1 MKPGSPRPSR
11 DLLSDARLQFKRWRR
26 SRKRGTRIPE
36 ALWRAAAEAGREHGV
51 SKTAQALGLDYYG
64 LKKRVESGGPEER
77 SIVEPPSELQF
88 LEIPLGVPSG
98 RPECVVEFED
108 GEGARLRVELQGA
121 ALAEL
126 ETVAR
131 ALWSLSR

>member
-1 MKPGSPRPSR
+1 MKQGSRRPSR
-11 DLLSDARLQFKRWRR
+11 DILSDVQSQFERWRQ

-36 ALWRAAAEAGREHGV
+36 ALWRAAAEAARECGV
-51 SKTAQALGLDYYG
+51 SKTSQALRLDYYG
-64 LKKRVESGGPEER
+64 LKKRVESAPAR
-77 SIVEPPSELQF
+77 HSTVELPSEIKF
-88 LEIPLGVPSG
+88 LEIPLGVPSA
-98 RPECVVEFED
+98 RPECVVEFDD
-108 GEGARLRVELQGA
+108 GQGARLRVELQGA

>member
-1 MKPGSPRPSR
+1 MKPGSRRPSR
-11 DLLSDARLQFKRWRR
+11 DLLSDVRRQFERWRK
-26 SRKRGTRIPE
+26 SRRRGTRIPE
-36 ALWRAAAEAGREHGV
+36 ALWRAAASAGREHGV
-51 SKTAQALGLDYYG
+51 SKTAQVLGLDYYA
-64 LKKRVESGGPEER
+64 LKKRVESAPEER
-77 SIVEPPSELQF
+77 SAVEAPSELKF

-108 GEGARLRVELQGA
+108 GQGARLRVELQGA
-121 ALAEL
+121 ALSEL

>member
-1 MKPGSPRPSR
+1 MKPGSRRPSR
-11 DLLSDARLQFKRWRR
+11 DLLSDARRQFKCWRR

-51 SKTAQALGLDYYG
+51 SKTAQALGLDYYA
-64 LKKRVESGGPEER
+64 LKKRVGSGGPEER
-77 SIVEPPSELQF
+77 PSVAPPNELKF
-88 LEIPLGVPSG
+88 LEIPLGTSSG
-98 RPECVVEFED
+98 RPECVVEFDD
-108 GEGARLRVELQGA
+108 GQGARLRVELQGA
-121 ALAEL
+121 ALAQL

>member
-1 MKPGSPRPSR
+1 MKPRSLRPAR
-11 DLLSDARLQFKRWRR
+11 DLLSDVRRQFERWRR

-51 SKTAQALGLDYYG
+51 SKTAQALRLDYYA
-64 LKKRVESGGPEER
+64 LKKRVESSPAKR
-77 SIVEPPSELQF
+77 SAGEPSSEIKF
-88 LEIPLGVPSG
+88 LEIPLGGPLG
-98 RPECVVEFED
+98 RPECVLEFED
-108 GEGARLRVELQGA
+108 GQGARLRVELQGA

-131 ALWSLSR
+131 ALWSMAR

>member
-1 MKPGSPRPSR
+1 MKPGDHRPSC
-11 DLLSDARLQFKRWRR
+11 DLLSDVRRQFEHWRR

-36 ALWRAAAEAGREHGV
+36 ALWRAAAEAGQEHGV
-51 SKTAQALGLDYYG
+51 SKTAQALRLDYYA
-64 LKKRVESGGPEER
+64 LKKRVESVPKKRPAGA
-77 SIVEPPSELQF
+77 SPSEVQF
-88 LEIPLGVPSG
+88 LEIPLGASSG

-108 GEGARLRVELQGA
+108 GQGARLRVELQGA

-131 ALWSLSR
+131 SLWNLAR